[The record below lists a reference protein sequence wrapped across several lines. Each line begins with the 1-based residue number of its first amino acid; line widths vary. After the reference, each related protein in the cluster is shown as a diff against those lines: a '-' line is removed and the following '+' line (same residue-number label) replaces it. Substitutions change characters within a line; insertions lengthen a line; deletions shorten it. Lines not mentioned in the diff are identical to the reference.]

1 MTASLR
7 WPRRE
12 HIWPTHET
20 DPLHFY
26 YRWGIRGVF
35 RKRLAMVVELLGDR
49 RYDEL
54 LEVGFGSGI
63 FLPELA
69 ARCRRL
75 YGVDVHGNFDLVE
88 AMLGQEG
95 IQATLVD
102 CPVQK
107 IAFED
112 GRFDCVVSASVLEH
126 VHDVDQAIDEIAR
139 VLRPDGVAV
148 LAFPVEN
155 LLTDIALWIT
165 YIPLNTRLKDEHVS
179 DHRAILAAIRRRF
192 RIVRERRLP
201 GSLPLDAC
209 LYYACLCVKA

>member
-1 MTASLR
+1 MTAPLR

-12 HIWPTHET
+12 HIRPTHET

-49 RYDEL
+49 RYDGP

-107 IAFED
+107 IAFEA
-112 GRFDCVVSASVLEH
+112 GRFACVVWGGPPAGVPP
-126 VHDVDQAIDEIAR
+126 
-139 VLRPDGVAV
+139 RPSGG
-148 LAFPVEN
+148 PSG
-155 LLTDIALWIT
+155 
-165 YIPLNTRLKDEHVS
+165 PRP
-179 DHRAILAAIRRRF
+179 
-192 RIVRERRLP
+192 P
-201 GSLPLDAC
+201 GSCSSSTPSSSAGSAGGSAGSPRTRSSTCASSSTCWTARDRCSTSGSESRPTRVRCGAPC
-209 LYYACLCVKA
+209 SPPPG